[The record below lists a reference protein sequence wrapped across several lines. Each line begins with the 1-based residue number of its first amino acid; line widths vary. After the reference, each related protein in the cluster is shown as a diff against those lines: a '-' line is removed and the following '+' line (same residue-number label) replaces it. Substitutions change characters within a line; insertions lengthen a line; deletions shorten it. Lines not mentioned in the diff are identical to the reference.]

1 VKRNAQ
7 RPFAVWITGLPASGK
22 STLATEL
29 AQQMRDIGIDL
40 TVLESDALRKLF
52 STSSSGVGEPAG
64 SKKAAERR
72 TAAIRPVGPMLRYD
86 EQDREY
92 FYGAL
97 AFIGHVLTE
106 HGIVVIFDATANRRS
121 YRDRARNQIPLFAEV
136 FVDCPLDV
144 CIRRDPKG
152 IYRKAREGQASQV
165 PGVQTVYEPPEHPDI
180 VIRGDRDDPKDAAR
194 RIIDLLMDKNF
205 LGRSNR
211 HRSGTRKRK
220 VA

>member
-1 VKRNAQ
+1 MQARQ
-7 RPFAVWITGLPASGK
+7 G
-22 STLATEL
+22 
-29 AQQMRDIGIDL
+29 
-40 TVLESDALRKLF
+40 
-52 STSSSGVGEPAG
+52 
-64 SKKAAERR
+64 AAIKR
-72 TAAIRPVGPMLRYD
+72 TAGPMLRYD